1 MDINYEQ
8 INKEL
13 WNDRTTHHVQSEFY
27 DMENF
32 LEGKSPLNSIELNLL
47 GDVSGKTMLHLQCHF
62 GMDTLAFARLGANV
76 TGIDISDN
84 AISEAKKLAEKTNLE
99 GEFVCCSVYDVPQH
113 ISKQFDIV
121 FTSYGTIGWLPD
133 MNRWAGVVSKMLKPG
148 GIFVFAEFHPAV
160 WMFDNDFEKVA
171 YSYFNREDIVE
182 ELEGT
187 YADRNAPM
195 KKKSISWNHDIA
207 EVLQALLNNGLT
219 LERFEEFDYSPY
231 NCFNKTVPA
240 GEGKFYIAGMEQ
252 KLPMVYALR
261 MRK

>member
-27 DMENF
+27 DIQSF
-32 LEGKSPLNSIELNLL
+32 LEGKSPLNSIELNLI
-47 GDVSGKTMLHLQCHF
+47 GDVSGKKLLHLQCHF
-62 GMDTLAFARLGANV
+62 GMDTLAFARMGAHV

-84 AISEAKKLAEKTNLE
+84 AISEAKKLAEKTRLE

-133 MNRWAGVVSKMLKPG
+133 MNRWANVIAQMLKPG

-195 KKKSISWNHDIA
+195 KKKSVSWNHDIA
-207 EVLQALLNNGLT
+207 EVLQALLNSGLT

-240 GEGKFYIAGMEQ
+240 ENGGFYIAGMER